1 MSPVGVTPVA
11 VVAHLMLDSV
21 AWVDGRHQAVLVRPP
36 RATLTSRG
44 GGATRS
50 GGAYKVGSETGCMGR
65 G

>member
-21 AWVDGRHQAVLVRPP
+21 VWVDGRHQDVLVRPP

-44 GGATRS
+44 CGATRC
-50 GGAYKVGSETGCMGR
+50 GGDHKIGSADDCMGR